1 MDWFAWVC
9 VVAFHDQKAVF
20 LYSKRIVNTL
30 KCGIYI
36 QITANMYKNIVFLYI
51 SKKRAYEQNTIT

>member
-1 MDWFAWVC
+1 M
-9 VVAFHDQKAVF
+9 
-20 LYSKRIVNTL
+20 LVNSF

-51 SKKRAYEQNTIT
+51 LKKRAYDQNTITSKKRAQKQQLAA